1 MQRQTKITLGEIALM
16 IIIAAEVV
24 IFIGYTKPGHSILS
38 GLGLTAPGAN
48 SMPTLTRPEP

>member
-16 IIIAAEVV
+16 IVIAAEVV

-38 GLGLTAPGAN
+38 NLGLTAPGAN
-48 SMPTLTRPEP
+48 SMPTLTRPKP